1 MPKTR
6 RLKRKGK
13 SLRKSMSKSKR
24 QSIRKQRG
32 GLGNAYRYPN
42 DAVVVSGGTDDDPE
56 TPVPV
61 LSFYGDMREQ
71 KLGISQETGTVQ
83 EQGQGQE
90 PSEKLNQP
98 PPINNSTITEEENA
112 ESPGGQEVQVEQAFS
127 GVQSGSS
134 RGRRRST
141 GRKGS
146 KGSR

>member
-1 MPKTR
+1 MPKIQRMKTR
-6 RLKRKGK
+6 RLKRRGK
-13 SLRKSMSKSKR
+13 KMR
-24 QSIRKQRG
+24 QSLTIRKQRG

-42 DAVVVSGGTDDDPE
+42 DAVVVAGGTDDDPE
-56 TPVPV
+56 APVPV

-71 KLGISQETGTVQ
+71 KLGISQETA
-83 EQGQGQE
+83 QGEE
-90 PSEKLNQP
+90 PSEKLNQTQ
-98 PPINNSTITEEENA
+98 PINNSTITEEENA

-127 GVQSGSS
+127 GNQSGSS

>member
-61 LSFYGDMREQ
+61 LSFYGDMREE
-71 KLGISQETGTVQ
+71 KLGIAQETGQ
-83 EQGQGQE
+83 EPGQE
-90 PSEKLNQP
+90 PSEKLNQQQ
-98 PPINNSTITEEENA
+98 PINNTTYTEEENA

>member
-1 MPKTR
+1 M
-6 RLKRKGK
+6 
-13 SLRKSMSKSKR
+13 RKSMSKSR
-24 QSIRKQRG
+24 TRRKQRG

-42 DAVVVSGGTDDDPE
+42 DAVVVSGGTYDDPE
-56 TPVPV
+56 APVPV
-61 LSFYGDMREQ
+61 LSFYGDMREE
-71 KLGISQETGTVQ
+71 KLGISQEIEPEQ
-83 EQGQGQE
+83 EQE

-98 PPINNSTITEEENA
+98 SPINNSTYTEEENA

-127 GVQSGSS
+127 GNQSGSS